1 LVIGATSDRSLIY
14 ITIKSKQIVIVG
26 AGIAGAG
33 LAYRLAQRGIET
45 VPISSEGGEN
55 TPTIS
60 RKSATS
66 VINRR
71 LMEDTAIATD
81 NPELKDMVRRY
92 VHQKFTE
99 LLQLIHFIPFEYALM
114 PRHVT
119 PTPRNRFWLTVNPLI
134 KIMTNVM
141 GQIMTFVTCGK
152 IRNQLL
158 M

>member
-1 LVIGATSDRSLIY
+1 LIY

-81 NPELKDMVRRY
+81 NLHFDDETPGTQRY
-92 VHQKFTE
+92 GSALRSPK
-99 LLQLIHFIPFEYALM
+99 IHRAIATHSL
-114 PRHVT
+114 HSV
-119 PTPRNRFWLTVNPLI
+119 
-134 KIMTNVM
+134 
-141 GQIMTFVTCGK
+141 
-152 IRNQLL
+152 
-158 M
+158 